1 MRVTS
6 DTLGARTGRPRR
18 PEAEEGG
25 QNIKHNDT
33 DNTSAQGRRLP
44 GARWRTTTTVGSP
57 QGLVKEGLV
66 VRRLAQARPMKGGA
80 AVGPPPTAKARGC
93 MVVEFCTPQGGG
105 NEIGCGRSPPGRL
118 NRKKTPGRARS
129 GNPRRNPDHGGTKN
143 GQTQRAQCPAVGD
156 GGNLGAL
163 RALHPKADLL

>member
-57 QGLVKEGLV
+57 KGLVKEGLV
-66 VRRLAQARPMKGGA
+66 VGRLAQARPMKGEGRR
-80 AVGPPPTAKARGC
+80 GPMAKGSQGVHGGGILHAARG
-93 MVVEFCTPQGGG
+93 GKG
-105 NEIGCGRSPPGRL
+105 NWMGS
-118 NRKKTPGRARS
+118 
-129 GNPRRNPDHGGTKN
+129 
-143 GQTQRAQCPAVGD
+143 
-156 GGNLGAL
+156 
-163 RALHPKADLL
+163 

>member
-57 QGLVKEGLV
+57 KGLVKEGLV
-66 VRRLAQARPMKGGA
+66 VRRLAQARPMKGG
-80 AVGPPPTAKARGC
+80 GRRGPTAKQRPEGARWWNFARRKGGE
-93 MVVEFCTPQGGG
+93 MKLDVVVA
-105 NEIGCGRSPPGRL
+105 PPG
-118 NRKKTPGRARS
+118 G
-129 GNPRRNPDHGGTKN
+129 
-143 GQTQRAQCPAVGD
+143 
-156 GGNLGAL
+156 
-163 RALHPKADLL
+163 

>member
-57 QGLVKEGLV
+57 KGVAKGGLV
-66 VRRLAQARPMKGGA
+66 VRRLAQARPMRGGA
-80 AVGPPPTAKARGC
+80 AVGPRLRPEGAWWWNFARRKGGEMKLDGVVAPQAAK
-93 MVVEFCTPQGGG
+93 
-105 NEIGCGRSPPGRL
+105 
-118 NRKKTPGRARS
+118 
-129 GNPRRNPDHGGTKN
+129 
-143 GQTQRAQCPAVGD
+143 
-156 GGNLGAL
+156 
-163 RALHPKADLL
+163 